1 MSVGWAY
8 KRWFRSSERYCR
20 RSRSVEMDIE
30 PQLGSKQIGA
40 SPNVQADHARPE
52 INSIFATGFVAS

>member
-1 MSVGWAY
+1 
-8 KRWFRSSERYCR
+8 
-20 RSRSVEMDIE
+20 MDIE